1 MENTEYMS
9 DEFRFIKMTSEG
21 ISVADDNKPQD
32 FTTAIKLTRTK
43 IIFNKLFRIFFG
55 DQSIEDFINKAVMDF
70 LSAWFDFDTTTG
82 TLKVKGH
89 VIVQQDLTV
98 EGKLNA
104 VSETYFGN
112 NITVSGEA
120 NFQGDIKSKGSLVGT
135 E

>member
-82 TLKVKGH
+82 TLKIKGP
-89 VIVQQDLTV
+89 VMVEQDLNV
-98 EGKLNA
+98 EGNLSA
-104 VSETYFGN
+104 VAETYFGN

-120 NFQGDIKSKGSLVGT
+120 NFEGDIRSKGSLVGA
-135 E
+135 

>member
-1 MENTEYMS
+1 MENIKYMS

-89 VIVQQDLTV
+89 VL
-98 EGKLNA
+98 
-104 VSETYFGN
+104 
-112 NITVSGEA
+112 
-120 NFQGDIKSKGSLVGT
+120 SLIHI
-135 E
+135 

>member
-82 TLKVKGH
+82 TLKIKGQ
-89 VIVQQDLTV
+89 VIVEQDLTV

-120 NFQGDIKSKGSLVGT
+120 DFQGDIKSKGSLVGT